1 MDIGPHFGVCINTL
15 ISFYD
20 IILCELKIGCMPYD
34 IHIRYGPYRMWM
46 NFDVIKTRSIHLF
59 LDYQKE
65 VIIVVAYKSYASTRD
80 F

>member
-20 IILCELKIGCMPYD
+20 IILCELKIGCMPYR
-34 IHIRYGPYRMWM
+34 IWM